1 MINLATDQL
10 KQIATSLDAKIELIK
25 QRYSLSI
32 FTVQY
37 IIIKLV
43 LKNVYYSNRMEYLR
57 GMHRISFEEMQSMSY
72 LGKQAATTHQPCV
85 MQSLIRKSSLQL
97 EIIQQQQHPLV
108 PAMMNTNNYN
118 VENQVI
124 RDENMLFDH
133 HQYPPQP
140 MCYFV
145 SVVTPTNYF
154 HHHQYPMLQTHDAAA
169 AAAAHRGQYYE
180 MTNDLPNN
188 YATMK

>member
-25 QRYSLSI
+25 Q
-32 FTVQY
+32 
-37 IIIKLV
+37 
-43 LKNVYYSNRMEYLR
+43 RMEYLR

-169 AAAAHRGQYYE
+169 AAAKK
-180 MTNDLPNN
+180 P
-188 YATMK
+188 